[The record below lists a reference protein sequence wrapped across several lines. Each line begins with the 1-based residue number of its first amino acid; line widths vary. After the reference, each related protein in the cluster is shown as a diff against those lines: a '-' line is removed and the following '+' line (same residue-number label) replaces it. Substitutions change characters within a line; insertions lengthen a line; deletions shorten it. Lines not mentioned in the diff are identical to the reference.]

1 MPKAGSDNY
10 VPSDEE
16 VLNAYRKIKKEETK
30 MIFKLLAFSEIRIV
44 EASALVSNFEDSNL
58 LNDK

>member
-1 MPKAGSDNY
+1 M
-10 VPSDEE
+10 
-16 VLNAYRKIKKEETK
+16 LNAYRKIKKEETK